1 LCLIESAY
9 AKNAKTQMSADSR
22 LILAYLA
29 IYSIFHNG

>member
-9 AKNAKTQMSADSR
+9 AKNVKTQMSAESS